1 MTERM
6 CDGKMR
12 GNEDKIRA
20 SAGNAS
26 APGSSASSEFP
37 AGVPVV
43 SVVLAAGLGTRFD
56 PRNPK
61 QLVSI
66 AGKPVIAWSLEAF
79 EKNAFVTDIILVV
92 NSRVRAEAEKIV
104 SSYSFKKVKAI
115 IDGGIERYHSV
126 RNSIDLLDEYG
137 LPRESAVLFHDGVR
151 PFVSQESINGCI
163 RALRSG
169 ADAAA
174 VAVASTDTLLH
185 AVKRSNS
192 AVCESETAGEFY
204 VCAVPNRS
212 EMFCAQTPQAFSFSI
227 IKHAHS
233 IVSQDENFKPTD
245 DIGVLLH
252 AKEMSRD
259 LRNSQSL
266 EPFDAR
272 TVIVPGEKTN
282 IKITVLDDLP
292 AAEFYAQNILQ
303 KNSHCEISL

>member
-26 APGSSASSEFP
+26 APGSSASSESP

-126 RNSIDLLDEYG
+126 RNSIDL
-137 LPRESAVLFHDGVR
+137 R
-151 PFVSQESINGCI
+151 
-163 RALRSG
+163 G

-192 AVCESETAGEFY
+192 AVCESETAGESY
-204 VCAVPNRS
+204 VCDVPNRS

>member
-1 MTERM
+1 M
-6 CDGKMR
+6 
-12 GNEDKIRA
+12 I
-20 SAGNAS
+20 
-26 APGSSASSEFP
+26 
-37 AGVPVV
+37 
-43 SVVLAAGLGTRFD
+43 
-56 PRNPK
+56 
-61 QLVSI
+61 
-66 AGKPVIAWSLEAF
+66 
-79 EKNAFVTDIILVV
+79 
-92 NSRVRAEAEKIV
+92 
-104 SSYSFKKVKAI
+104 
-115 IDGGIERYHSV
+115 
-126 RNSIDLLDEYG
+126 
-137 LPRESAVLFHDGVR
+137 
-151 PFVSQESINGCI
+151 
-163 RALRSG
+163 
-169 ADAAA
+169 
-174 VAVASTDTLLH
+174 
-185 AVKRSNS
+185 
-192 AVCESETAGEFY
+192 AGEFY
-204 VCAVPNRS
+204 VCDVPNRS